1 MIGVSKNHGKIIH
14 ENYLKVIVKDL
25 QNQISDNYNEI
36 ALLKNEIKK
45 FFKFTLSRY
54 QSHCC
59 SRLRNN
65 T

>member
-1 MIGVSKNHGKIIH
+1 MMGVNKNHGKIIH

-45 FFKFTLSRY
+45 LKGDK
-54 QSHCC
+54 
-59 SRLRNN
+59 ND
-65 T
+65 